1 MVVIGVIVEISE
13 EHNMRKCIG
22 RTLIAATAVAAALV
36 VSGCSASQDAA
47 PKVAGDDG
55 SGSGKPQDDAAIKQS
70 WVSCMHAQGQT
81 QVLLDKEGNISVP
94 AAGTGSA
101 PVGGYDA
108 AAKVCDG
115 KNPGIHQVQKK
126 NDKKFVD
133 MARAFVACGRKN
145 GYPDMPDP
153 DPKDGILVFTAQQ
166 FDAAKWDAIQPACSK
181 LPMPGYRIGS

>member
-1 MVVIGVIVEISE
+1 MR
-13 EHNMRKCIG
+13 EHIG
-22 RTLIAATAVAAALV
+22 RTLIAAAAVAAALV
-36 VSGCSASQDAA
+36 VSGCSASQDEA

-55 SGSGKPQDDAAIKQS
+55 SGGGKPQDDTAIKRS

-81 QVLLDKEGNISVP
+81 QVLIDKEGNIAIP
-94 AAGTGSA
+94 ASGTGSA

-108 AAKVCDG
+108 AAKICDE
-115 KNPGIHQVQKK
+115 KNPGIDQVHDK
-126 NDKKFVD
+126 NNKKFVD

-153 DPKDGILVFTAQQ
+153 DPKNGILVFTAQS
-166 FDAAKWDAIQPACSK
+166 FDPAKWDAIQPACGK

>member
-1 MVVIGVIVEISE
+1 MVEIGVIVEISE
-13 EHNMRKCIG
+13 EQDMRERIG
-22 RTLIAATAVAAALV
+22 RTLMAATAVAAALV
-36 VSGCSASQDAA
+36 MSGCSASQDAA
-47 PKVAGDDG
+47 PRVAGDDG
-55 SGSGKPQDDAAIKQS
+55 SDTGVPQDDAAVKQS
-70 WVSCMHAQGQT
+70 WVSCMHARGQT
-81 QVLLDKEGNISVP
+81 QVVLDKEGNISVP

-101 PVGGYDA
+101 PVGGYDE

-126 NDKKFVD
+126 NNKKFVD

-153 DPKDGILVFTAQQ
+153 SPEDGILVFTGQS
-166 FDAAKWDAIQPACSK
+166 FDAAKWDAIQPACGE